1 MILDLSSVTDGLI
14 DLVKNSWS
22 SAPIWTELGA
32 AGPAFTPNFTG
43 LAPDAIRSLGGP
55 QLSVFLYH
63 VETDNARETS
73 LWSSQMVSS
82 PGQPVRYLPLALD
95 LFYLVSAFSESSYAE
110 EQQAMSVALRI
121 YHANAIV
128 RSDNGA
134 DPAWQLTL
142 TAEHRSYDEL
152 SRLWQATTVP
162 IRLGMVYRAAVVFL
176 TPDDPN
182 AAAKQVETVNA
193 NVNGDPVGITRQ

>member
-1 MILDLSSVTDGLI
+1 
-14 DLVKNSWS
+14 
-22 SAPIWTELGA
+22 
-32 AGPAFTPNFTG
+32 
-43 LAPDAIRSLGGP
+43 
-55 QLSVFLYH
+55 
-63 VETDNARETS
+63 
-73 LWSSQMVSS
+73 
-82 PGQPVRYLPLALD
+82 
-95 LFYLVSAFSESSYAE
+95 
-110 EQQAMSVALRI
+110 LRI

-128 RSDNGA
+128 RSDSGA

-182 AAAKQVETVNA
+182 AAAKQVATVNA
-193 NVNGDPVGITRQ
+193 NVNSDPVAITQQ

>member
-22 SAPIWTELGA
+22 SAPIWAELGA
-32 AGPAFTPNFTG
+32 AGPTFTPNFTG

-63 VETDNARETS
+63 VETDTARETS

-95 LFYLVSAFSESSYAE
+95 LFYLVSPFSETSYAE
-110 EQQAMSVALRI
+110 EQQAMSVAVRI

-193 NVNGDPVGITRQ
+193 NVSGDPVSITKQ